1 MVQIL
6 LQLYVYDRVGYLMQL
21 IHHAAQKLLG
31 VVLLEPAEGR
41 EHGLDGVQHAGGLHV
56 TGHRAAPEIQ
66 Q

>member
-1 MVQIL
+1 M
-6 LQLYVYDRVGYLMQL
+6 VGYLMQL

-31 VVLLEPAEGR
+31 VVLLETAEGR